1 MTCKDHLGN
10 IYKTKTEMCNAW
22 GISLSTY
29 MFRISSGYSVKEA
42 LTTPLKPMNAT
53 LCKDHLGNI
62 YKTKTEMCRAWGITY
77 TSTLDIRLAR
87 GLSLEEALTYDS
99 KNAYNIAKP
108 CTDHLG
114 NVFDSENS
122 MCQTWGVSRTA
133 YRNALAKGYSSGEAL
148 FNALV
153 KTRNHVCQDHLGTI
167 YKSEAEMCRHWGVS
181 CNAYEKRRKRG
192 FSVEKALTY
201 SNDRFACQ
209 DHLGNTYK
217 NHRELCKH
225 WGISIATFRAR
236 ISRGYSLEEALTL
249 PLSTRKKGVQS

>member
-1 MTCKDHLGN
+1 MICKDHLGN
-10 IYKTKTEMCNAW
+10 IYKTKTEMC
-22 GISLSTY
+22 
-29 MFRISSGYSVKEA
+29 K
-42 LTTPLKPMNAT
+42 
-53 LCKDHLGNI
+53 
-62 YKTKTEMCRAWGITY
+62 AWGITHI
-77 TSTLDIRLAR
+77 STLDRRLAR

-99 KNAYNIAKP
+99 KNNRNIAKP

-148 FNALV
+148 LNAVV
-153 KTRNHVCQDHLGTI
+153 KTRNLVCQDHLGIT
-167 YKSEAEMCRHWGVS
+167 YKTKSEMCRAWGIS
-181 CNAYEKRRKRG
+181 PEAYEHRRKRG

-217 NHRELCKH
+217 NQRELCKH
-225 WGISIATFRAR
+225 WGISIDTFRAR
-236 ISRGYSLEEALTL
+236 ISKGYSLEEALTL
-249 PLSTRKKGVQS
+249 PLSTRKKYNHE